1 MSYVKS
7 VSGSDYR
14 FLVRGVML
22 YHTCPWLNLLN
33 GPLMF
38 KRRYVTLLPLFVL
51 LAACSSKPKPT
62 ETDTT
67 TGTPSGG
74 FLLEPQHN
82 VMQMGGDFANNPN
95 AQQFIDKMVNK
106 HGFDR
111 QQLQEILSQAKRL
124 DSVLRLMDNQA
135 PTTSVKPPSG
145 PNGAWLR
152 YRKKFIT
159 PDNVQN
165 GVVFWNQ
172 YEDALNRAW
181 QVYGVPPEIIVGII
195 GVETRWGRVMGKT
208 RILDALATLSFNY
221 PRRAEYFSG
230 ELETFLLM
238 ARDEQDDPLNLKGS
252 FAGAM
257 GYGQFMPS
265 SYKQYAV
272 DFSGDGHIN
281 LWEPV
286 DAIGSVANY
295 FKAHGWVK
303 GDQVAV
309 MANGQAPGLPNGFKT
324 KYSISQLA
332 AAGLTPQQ
340 PLGNHQQASL
350 LRLDVGTGY
359 QYWYGL
365 PNFYTIT
372 RYNHSTHYAMAVW
385 QLGQAVALARVQ

>member
-62 ETDTT
+62 ETETT

-95 AQQFIDKMVNK
+95 AQQFIDRMVNK

-281 LWEPV
+281 LWDPV

-309 MANGQAPGLPNGFKT
+309 MANGQAPGLPNGFNT
-324 KYSISQLA
+324 RYSISQLA

>member
-111 QQLQEILSQAKRL
+111 QQFQEILSQAKRL

-281 LWEPV
+281 LWDPV

>member
-1 MSYVKS
+1 MV
-7 VSGSDYR
+7 
-14 FLVRGVML
+14 
-22 YHTCPWLNLLN
+22 
-33 GPLMF
+33 

-62 ETDTT
+62 ETETT

-82 VMQMGGDFANNPN
+82 VMQMGGDFANSPN

-106 HGFDR
+106 HGFNR

-208 RILDALATLSFNY
+208 RILDALATLSLYY

-281 LWEPV
+281 LWDPV

-309 MANGQAPGLPNGFKT
+309 IANGQAPGLPNGFKT

>member
-62 ETDTT
+62 ETETT

-281 LWEPV
+281 LWDPV

-324 KYSISQLA
+324 KYSISHLA

>member
-1 MSYVKS
+1 
-7 VSGSDYR
+7 
-14 FLVRGVML
+14 
-22 YHTCPWLNLLN
+22 
-33 GPLMF
+33 
-38 KRRYVTLLPLFVL
+38 
-51 LAACSSKPKPT
+51 
-62 ETDTT
+62 DTT

-221 PRRAEYFSG
+221 PRRAEYF
-230 ELETFLLM
+230 
-238 ARDEQDDPLNLKGS
+238 
-252 FAGAM
+252 
-257 GYGQFMPS
+257 
-265 SYKQYAV
+265 
-272 DFSGDGHIN
+272 
-281 LWEPV
+281 
-286 DAIGSVANY
+286 
-295 FKAHGWVK
+295 
-303 GDQVAV
+303 
-309 MANGQAPGLPNGFKT
+309 
-324 KYSISQLA
+324 
-332 AAGLTPQQ
+332 
-340 PLGNHQQASL
+340 
-350 LRLDVGTGY
+350 
-359 QYWYGL
+359 
-365 PNFYTIT
+365 
-372 RYNHSTHYAMAVW
+372 
-385 QLGQAVALARVQ
+385 

>member
-95 AQQFIDKMVNK
+95 AQQFIDRMVNK

-135 PTTSVKPPSG
+135 PTTSVKSPSG

-281 LWEPV
+281 LWDPV

-324 KYSISQLA
+324 RYSISQLA

>member
-22 YHTCPWLNLLN
+22 YYTCPWLNLLN

-62 ETDTT
+62 ETETT

-281 LWEPV
+281 LWDPV

-324 KYSISQLA
+324 RYSISQLA

>member
-95 AQQFIDKMVNK
+95 AQQFIDRMVNK

-165 GVVFWNQ
+165 GVIFWNQ

-281 LWEPV
+281 LWDPV

-365 PNFYTIT
+365 PNFYSIT

>member
-281 LWEPV
+281 LWDPV

-309 MANGQAPGLPNGFKT
+309 MANGQAPGLPNGFKP

>member
-62 ETDTT
+62 ETETT

-281 LWEPV
+281 LWDPV

-324 KYSISQLA
+324 GYSISQLA

>member
-165 GVVFWNQ
+165 GVVFLNQ

-281 LWEPV
+281 LWDPV

>member
-38 KRRYVTLLPLFVL
+38 KRRYVTLLPLFHL

-62 ETDTT
+62 ETETT

-281 LWEPV
+281 LWDPV

>member
-281 LWEPV
+281 LWDPV

-309 MANGQAPGLPNGFKT
+309 MTNGQAPGLPNGFKT

>member
-62 ETDTT
+62 ETETT

-281 LWEPV
+281 LWDPV

-309 MANGQAPGLPNGFKT
+309 IANGQAPGLPNGFKT
-324 KYSISQLA
+324 RYSISQLA

>member
-281 LWEPV
+281 LWDPV

-365 PNFYTIT
+365 PNFYTVT

>member
-62 ETDTT
+62 ETETT

-95 AQQFIDKMVNK
+95 AQQFIDKMVSK

-281 LWEPV
+281 LWDPV

-340 PLGNHQQASL
+340 PLGNYQQASL

>member
-281 LWEPV
+281 LWDPV

-324 KYSISQLA
+324 KYSISHLA

>member
-281 LWEPV
+281 LWDPV

-372 RYNHSTHYAMAVW
+372 RYNHSTHCAMAVW

>member
-14 FLVRGVML
+14 FLVRGGML

-62 ETDTT
+62 ETETT

-95 AQQFIDKMVNK
+95 AQQFIDRMVNK

-281 LWEPV
+281 LWDPV

-309 MANGQAPGLPNGFKT
+309 MTNGQAPGLPNGFKT

>member
-95 AQQFIDKMVNK
+95 AQQFIDRMVNK

-281 LWEPV
+281 LWDPV

-372 RYNHSTHYAMAVW
+372 RYNHSTNYAMAVW

>member
-281 LWEPV
+281 LWDPV

-372 RYNHSTHYAMAVW
+372 RYNHGTHYAMAVW

>member
-62 ETDTT
+62 ETETT

-281 LWEPV
+281 LWDPV

-295 FKAHGWVK
+295 FKAHGWVI